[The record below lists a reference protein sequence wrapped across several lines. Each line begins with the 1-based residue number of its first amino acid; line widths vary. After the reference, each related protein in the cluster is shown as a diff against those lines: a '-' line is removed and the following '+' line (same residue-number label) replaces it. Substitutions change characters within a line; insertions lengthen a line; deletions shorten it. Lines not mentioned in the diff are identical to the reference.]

1 MKLAILTLAASSAV
15 YQASLDEAQ
24 AICKEQGFPL
34 PSLGSIRDGTLLSI
48 LGNQES
54 TWVDAVIQRGPWTW
68 HTPSETSIL
77 KFKTNPF
84 SIISLLVP
92 SLHHNQGCYLKDEA
106 FVKLFQHP
114 DLENQDTP
122 QKDCVKNCANEGFV
136 FAGLSMVFHL
146 QNETLSD
153 ISIDCHV
160 L

>member
-1 MKLAILTLAASSAV
+1 LTLAASSAV

-77 KFKTNPF
+77 KFKTN
-84 SIISLLVP
+84 
-92 SLHHNQGCYLKDEA
+92 
-106 FVKLFQHP
+106 LFP
-114 DLENQDTP
+114 L
-122 QKDCVKNCANEGFV
+122 FL
-136 FAGLSMVFHL
+136 F
-146 QNETLSD
+146 
-153 ISIDCHV
+153 
-160 L
+160 